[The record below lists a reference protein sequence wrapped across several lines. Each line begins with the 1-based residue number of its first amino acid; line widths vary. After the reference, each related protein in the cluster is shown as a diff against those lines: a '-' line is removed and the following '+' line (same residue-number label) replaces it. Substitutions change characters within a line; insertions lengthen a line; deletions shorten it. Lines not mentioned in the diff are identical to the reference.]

1 MHFDLQ
7 EDAYVYEEWFK
18 DQYGKIISDNI
29 EEIVKNV
36 KPSKYYKYTD
46 KVSSISLSGND
57 LIIKYNNF
65 LTCKVKDIK
74 YKAIEYV
81 NDRIEIDFN
90 DGFLL
95 EDIFINHPELY
106 IDSYP
111 TVDES
116 LIELLKNTDD
126 NSNLPELKPLL
137 YKQALWHGDEG
148 VSVFIEGKFYK
159 KYNVSYT
166 LTDIETIKTIEQL
179 SNLWDFA
186 EYLIDWND
194 KVVIED
200 THIKNKKDFIIYL
213 VETEIIDIDI
223 SAEYILHQLLK
234 EEVIDYDDI
243 DGATA
248 EILTEM
254 LDDKGV

>member
-1 MHFDLQ
+1 MHLDLY
-7 EDAYVYEEWFK
+7 ENAYVYDKWFK
-18 DQYGKIISDNI
+18 DQYEKIISDNI
-29 EEIVKNV
+29 EEIIKNV
-36 KPSKYYKYTD
+36 KSSEYYKYKD

-74 YKAIEYV
+74 YKAIEYI
-81 NDRIEIDFN
+81 NDRIDIDFN

-106 IDSYP
+106 IETYP
-111 TVDES
+111 TADES

-126 NSNLPELKPLL
+126 NSNLPELKALL

-186 EYLIDWND
+186 EYLIHWND
-194 KVVIED
+194 EVVIED
-200 THIKNKKDFIIYL
+200 IHIKNKKDFIIYL
-213 VETEIIDIDI
+213 VENNIVDIDI
-223 SAEYILHQLLK
+223 NAQSILDQLLADQ
-234 EEVIDYDDI
+234 VIDFDDI
-243 DGATA
+243 DIATA
-248 EILTEM
+248 EILAEE
-254 LDDKGV
+254 LEDKGV